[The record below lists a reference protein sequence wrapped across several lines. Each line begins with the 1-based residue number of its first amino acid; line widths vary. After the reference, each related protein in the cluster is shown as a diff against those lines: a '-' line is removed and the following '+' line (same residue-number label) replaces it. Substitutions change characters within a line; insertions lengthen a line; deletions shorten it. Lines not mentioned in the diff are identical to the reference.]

1 MGLSDDDDDEDPVGN
16 QLIPAD
22 LFCEIENHVK
32 RLPIREIFDFLVQYY
47 VTDVHW

>member
-1 MGLSDDDDDEDPVGN
+1 MGLSDDEEDDDPVGN
-16 QLIPAD
+16 GPIPTE
-22 LFCEIENHVK
+22 LFSEIENHIK